1 MKVGSGSYRKLEVGS
16 GSYCKLKVK
25 NGNWKWKLLEVEVG
39 SGSCVID
46 YSELVIDY
54 QYLKIQ
60 ISNVKRHNSLEVT
73 M

>member
-1 MKVGSGSYRKLEVGS
+1 MEVGSGSYRKLEVGS

-46 YSELVIDY
+46 YKTLLFRSNCVIGY
-54 QYLKIQ
+54 IIMVINYK
-60 ISNVKRHNSLEVT
+60 
-73 M
+73 